1 MTTAIPAAPGTI
13 IVGIENAG
21 GRILLRDWPGL
32 GWVTDETGA
41 TPPLHIIVD
50 SLPAQ
55 WALVDIQPRRSPRE
69 LIGVD
74 RVTAVMHDQSFR
86 GTFADFLTWV
96 ATTSGLPIDGA
107 GLGNGTLA
115 YEFSRWAGAAAAD

>member
-1 MTTAIPAAPGTI
+1 MNTAIPAAPGTI

-69 LIGVD
+69 LSASTG
-74 RVTAVMHDQSFR
+74 
-86 GTFADFLTWV
+86 
-96 ATTSGLPIDGA
+96 
-107 GLGNGTLA
+107 
-115 YEFSRWAGAAAAD
+115 SRR